1 MADAVAAATE
11 VAEATEATAALLSC
25 HLTGGQEARVRCGY
39 PEIAGYGYGNGYG
52 SGSGSDDDNISRC
65 CCCCCCVVY
74 PTCWTSWR
82 PTRVCIALIVI
93 GGPGYWGFPGGG
105 GSRISGEMAGK
116 GIGACEGNWRLVRL
130 RLRKSQWT
138 PAAAVQQCSSGGV
151 LLPKWCAIH
160 VDVWCT
166 SWCAVCRM
174 EFARRHMQAGNVGKP
189 LVVVSNLFAMH

>member
-11 VAEATEATAALLSC
+11 VAEATETTAALLSC

-52 SGSGSDDDNISRC
+52 SGSGCGSGSDDDNISR
-65 CCCCCCVVY
+65 CCCCCVVY

-93 GGPGYWGFPGGG
+93 GGSGYWGFPGGG

-138 PAAAVQQCSSGGV
+138 PAAAVQQCSSAAVGASCCQSGALSMWMCGAPRGV
-151 LLPKWCAIH
+151 QCVAWNSHADI
-160 VDVWCT
+160 
-166 SWCAVCRM
+166 CRLGM
-174 EFARRHMQAGNVGKP
+174 
-189 LVVVSNLFAMH
+189 